1 MLFGDSPSPGL
12 VGIARMAAQSEV
24 LEAKRVVRYFE
35 MESRSLLNRTRPGMP
50 FDWSLNPYRG
60 CEFGCRY
67 CYARYTH
74 EFMELRES
82 VDFEDKIYAKSAI
95 GPILNGSAPRPRRLL
110 VKPPG
115 ESQIAS
121 L

>member
-1 MLFGDSPSPGL
+1 MAEWAPFPTAVKTDAAVFLIL
-12 VGIARMAAQSEV
+12 VPTASILSQVPKAQKAGSTSET
-24 LEAKRVVRYFE
+24 K
-35 MESRSLLNRTRPGMP
+35 
-50 FDWSLNPYRG
+50 
-60 CEFGCRY
+60 
-67 CYARYTH
+67 
-74 EFMELRES
+74 
-82 VDFEDKIYAKSAI
+82 I